1 MTLKSCGKDL
11 YWTTANQHRLINYVL
26 LFDTDS
32 KMNKFGKEA
41 LDVHN
46 KYRVLHQVP
55 ELKWSRKLEKDAET
69 WANQLAKE
77 GRLKHD
83 DTDDGENVYAVM
95 GKDDVTGAEVVDRWY
110 SEVEK

>member
-1 MTLKSCGKDL
+1 
-11 YWTTANQHRLINYVL
+11 
-26 LFDTDS
+26 
-32 KMNKFGKEA
+32 MNKFGKEA
-41 LDVHN
+41 LDAHN

-95 GKDDVTGAEVVDRWY
+95 GKDDVTGGEVIERWY
-110 SEVEK
+110 SEVEKYAEELYNHKII